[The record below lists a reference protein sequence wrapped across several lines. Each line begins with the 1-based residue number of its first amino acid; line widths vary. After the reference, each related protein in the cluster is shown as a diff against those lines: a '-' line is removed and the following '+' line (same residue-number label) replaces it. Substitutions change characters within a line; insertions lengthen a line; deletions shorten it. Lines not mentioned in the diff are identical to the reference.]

1 MEVKTETPRRGNES
15 WRVRGGIGR
24 MEMRIEGRD
33 EDIGN
38 GSKRIEMG
46 TRGKKGGIETGK
58 AMVAERMAMKR
69 LTDDDEERG

>member
-1 MEVKTETPRRGNES
+1 MG
-15 WRVRGGIGR
+15 GGIGR

-38 GSKRIEMG
+38 GSKKNRDGDE
-46 TRGKKGGIETGK
+46 GKEGGGIETGK
-58 AMVAERMAMKR
+58 VMVAERMAMKR